1 MSATTLAEKWVDG
14 TAGMTRPSNV
24 VWCDGSKAEYDRLI
38 EQMLRDGTL
47 LPLNARTY
55 PSCYLHR
62 SHPSDVARTEQLTFI
77 CTRDKQDAGPTNN
90 WMAPAEAKAKAGA
103 YFDGAMRGR
112 TMYVIPYLM
121 GPAGSTMSRT
131 GIMVTDSA
139 YVVASMHIMARVG
152 DVAIKAMRRDDDF
165 IAGVHSLGDLSPD
178 RRLILQ
184 FPEEKPI
191 WSVGS
196 GYGGNA
202 LLGQK
207 CHALRLRS
215 SPTHPEGLLTRYTLI
230 NYLRDAPGHV
240 THLAPALP
248 S

>member
-77 CTRDKQDAGPTNN
+77 CTRDKEDAGPTNN

-103 YFDGAMRGR
+103 YFEGAMRGR

-121 GPAGSTMSRT
+121 GPAGSSMSRT

-184 FPEEKPI
+184 VPEEKLI

-196 GYGGNA
+196 GYGGKPPP
-202 LLGQK
+202 GQEWPR
-207 CHALRLRS
+207 LRLRLRQARQ
-215 SPTHPEGLLTRYTLI
+215 EGWLAQPILI
-230 NYLRDAPGHV
+230 
-240 THLAPALP
+240 LAVEGPKGDLHY
-248 S
+248 